1 MYKWLKLSITAFF
14 LGIVVFVLGQFFF
27 SVGFNKSVAELL
39 KAFAIYQLYAFVLT
53 FINTWFFDYLNKTY
67 YREARLYKKLIIGFI
82 GSLIITIVALI
93 FLRFLVVVY
102 FYGGNPET
110 FLKNSQGYFLFG
122 ILMTIIISLAFHVI
136 YFYKVISEE
145 KVTESQVV
153 AKTETAKYESL
164 KSQLDP
170 HFLFNS
176 LNVLTSLIGE
186 NPALAEKFTTKLS
199 KVYRY
204 VLEQKN
210 KDLITF
216 DEELQ
221 FAKTYM
227 ELLKMRFEGAID
239 FEIPESASNAEF
251 KIVPLSLQILLENA
265 VKHNVISAEVPLT
278 IKIFEE
284 TDYLVVQNVLNKK
297 SVLGK
302 STKVGLKNIE
312 ERYGLISRRPVF
324 IKEEDGVFTV
334 KLPLLTQKIK
344 KMSTNRLTED
354 KYMRARKKV
363 DEIKGFYLSLIAYIL
378 VIPFLFFIWLK
389 FTSHTIQWFWFP
401 MFGWGIGLVF
411 QGFSAFGTPIFGNNW
426 EERKIKELMEK
437 DKKEYWK

>member
-1 MYKWLKLSITAFF
+1 
-14 LGIVVFVLGQFFF
+14 
-27 SVGFNKSVAELL
+27 
-39 KAFAIYQLYAFVLT
+39 
-53 FINTWFFDYLNKTY
+53 
-67 YREARLYKKLIIGFI
+67 
-82 GSLIITIVALI
+82 
-93 FLRFLVVVY
+93 
-102 FYGGNPET
+102 
-110 FLKNSQGYFLFG
+110 
-122 ILMTIIISLAFHVI
+122 
-136 YFYKVISEE
+136 
-145 KVTESQVV
+145 
-153 AKTETAKYESL
+153 
-164 KSQLDP
+164 
-170 HFLFNS
+170 
-176 LNVLTSLIGE
+176 
-186 NPALAEKFTTKLS
+186 
-199 KVYRY
+199 
-204 VLEQKN
+204 
-210 KDLITF
+210 
-216 DEELQ
+216 
-221 FAKTYM
+221 
-227 ELLKMRFEGAID
+227 
-239 FEIPESASNAEF
+239 
-251 KIVPLSLQILLENA
+251 
-265 VKHNVISAEVPLT
+265 
-278 IKIFEE
+278 
-284 TDYLVVQNVLNKK
+284 QNVLNKK